1 MKGKKFENIAL
12 ALGSIFLLG
21 GVGATFFKLGYEN
34 IIFPVAFLFYI
45 LYSMQSSTNYNKE
58 IRALN
63 NHVDSLKAEAERY
76 KKQIAEKDQQ
86 IAALNA
92 QVNDLS
98 ANVKSLEK
106 DKAALSQELDSLKTQ
121 LENSED

>member
-21 GVGATFFKLGYEN
+21 GVGATFFKLGFEN

-45 LYSMQSSTNYNKE
+45 LYSMQSSSNYNKE
-58 IRALN
+58 IRVLN

-76 KKQIAEKDQQ
+76 KKQIADRDKQ
-86 IAALNA
+86 IGSLNG
-92 QVNDLS
+92 QINDLS
-98 ANVKSLEK
+98 ATVKKLENEK
-106 DKAALSQELDSLKTQ
+106 TELRQELNSLKDQ
-121 LENSED
+121 MSNS